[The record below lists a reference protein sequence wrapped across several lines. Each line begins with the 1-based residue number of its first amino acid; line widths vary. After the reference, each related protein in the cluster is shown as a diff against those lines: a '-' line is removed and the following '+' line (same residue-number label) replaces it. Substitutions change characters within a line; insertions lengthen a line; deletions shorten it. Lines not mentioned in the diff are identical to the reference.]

1 MGRTETTGTAVQAPG
16 RTRRTAAIVVA
27 AGVALVLA
35 VVAAAATKGLT
46 TADSIVLGV
55 VEGLTEFLPLSSTG
69 HLMVTERL
77 LGIGRSSVDK
87 AAADAYA
94 ICIQAGAIL
103 AVLVLYRDGLRSM
116 IRGAAGHDRAGRQLL
131 AVLAAAF
138 APAAAVG
145 LAFGGAIEEHLFGV
159 GPVVAAWA
167 IGGVA
172 ILVLAPR
179 GGGGR
184 GALEHLTIRQG
195 LIIGGAQALALWPG
209 VSRSLVTILAAL
221 AVGLALPAAVEF
233 SFLLGLVTLGAATG
247 YKALQ
252 DGTLIIDQFGLTA
265 PLVGLVVAFASAV
278 VAMRWMIGYLNRHDL
293 RVFAGYRLAVAT
305 LVGGLLVMGVFN

>member
-1 MGRTETTGTAVQAPG
+1 MTKTAVTALRAPR
-16 RTRRTAAIVVA
+16 RTRRTAIVVA

-35 VVAAAATKGLT
+35 SVMAAATKGLT
-46 TADSIVLGV
+46 AADAIVLGV
-55 VEGLTEFLPLSSTG
+55 VEGITEFLPLSSTG

-77 LGIGRSSVDK
+77 LGIGRSGVDK

-103 AVLVLYRDGLRSM
+103 AVLVLYRDRIRSM
-116 IRGAAGHDRAGRQLL
+116 VRGAAGHDWVGRHLL

-138 APAAAVG
+138 LPAAAVG
-145 LAFGGAIEEHLFGV
+145 LAFDGTIEKHLFGV

-167 IGGVA
+167 IGGLA
-172 ILVLAPR
+172 ILLLAPR
-179 GGGGR
+179 LGGGR
-184 GALEHLTIRQG
+184 GALENLTIRQG

-221 AVGLALPAAVEF
+221 AVGLALPAAIEF

-252 DGTLIIDQFGLTA
+252 DGTLIVDQFGLVA
-265 PLVGLVVAFASAV
+265 PVVGLVVAFASAV
-278 VAMRWMIGYLNRHDL
+278 IAVRWMIGYLNRHDL
-293 RVFAGYRLAVAT
+293 RVFAGYRLAMSAF
-305 LVGGLLVMGVFN
+305 VGGLLVMGVFK

>member
-1 MGRTETTGTAVQAPG
+1 MAMTKHASTAISAPR
-16 RTRRTAAIVVA
+16 RTRRTAAVLVA

-35 VVAAAATKGLT
+35 LVAAAATKGLT

-55 VEGLTEFLPLSSTG
+55 VEGITEFLPLSSTG

-77 LGIGRSSVDK
+77 LDIGRSGVDK
-87 AAADAYA
+87 TAADAYA

-103 AVLVLYRDGLRSM
+103 AVLVLYRDRLRAM
-116 IRGAAGHDRAGRQLL
+116 IRGAAGHDRAGRHLL

-138 APAAAVG
+138 LPAAAVG
-145 LAFGGAIEEHLFGV
+145 LAFDGTIEEHLFGV
-159 GPVVAAWA
+159 GPVVVAWA
-167 IGGVA
+167 IGGLA

-179 GGGGR
+179 LGRGR
-184 GALEHLTIRQG
+184 GAIEQLTIRHG
-195 LIIGGAQALALWPG
+195 LVIGGAQVLALWPG

-252 DGTLIIDQFGLTA
+252 DGTLIVDQFGLVA
-265 PLVGLVVAFASAV
+265 PVVGLLVAFAAAV
-278 VAMRWMIGYLNRHDL
+278 VAVRWMIGYLNRHDL
-293 RVFAGYRLAVAT
+293 RIFAGYRLAVAA